1 MIIMENMCNEH
12 SRMQSRKRSEQKT
25 KEKRKETKQNDTKR
39 KLKEKQKSIIWQG
52 QEQQGEAARKKN
64 EVKAS

>member
-1 MIIMENMCNEH
+1 MNTVGCKVEKEVNK
-12 SRMQSRKRSEQKT
+12 KR
-25 KEKRKETKQNDTKR
+25 KRKEKKRNDTKR
-39 KLKEKQKSIIWQG
+39 KLKEKQKWIIWQG

>member
-1 MIIMENMCNEH
+1 MCNEH
-12 SRMQSRKRSEQKT
+12 SRMQSRKRSEQKKT
-25 KEKRKETKQNDTKR
+25 KEKRKETKRNNTKR